1 MIYLILGHSGSG
13 KSTIRDA
20 LTSHGLE
27 KIITYT
33 TRKPRASEINGI
45 DYNFIDQEN
54 FKKMDDDNLFI
65 GTTCYVGN
73 YYSTLKEDL
82 EKNNNKDKD
91 CIIVVD
97 KEGVLAIKKEFKN
110 TISIY
115 LKCSKE
121 TLRDRMKKRKDNE
134 NDIEKRLKVLE
145 DLDSYSDY
153 IIDSDR
159 DIDSVFEDVMSLIK
173 NIKEGK

>member
-54 FKKMDDDNLFI
+54 LKKMDDDNLFI

-173 NIKEGK
+173 NIK

>member
-33 TRKPRASEINGI
+33 TRKPRASEVNGI

-134 NDIEKRLKVLE
+134 NDIEKRLNVLE
-145 DLDSYSDY
+145 DLDSYADY
-153 IIDSDR
+153 IIDSNR

>member
-1 MIYLILGHSGSG
+1 
-13 KSTIRDA
+13 
-20 LTSHGLE
+20 
-27 KIITYT
+27 
-33 TRKPRASEINGI
+33 
-45 DYNFIDQEN
+45 
-54 FKKMDDDNLFI
+54 MDDDNLFI

-82 EKNNNKDKD
+82 AKNNNKDKD

-134 NDIEKRLKVLE
+134 NDIEKRLNVLE
-145 DLDSYSDY
+145 DLDSYADY
-153 IIDSDR
+153 IIDANR

-173 NIKEGK
+173 NIREGK